1 MRFHILRLAL
11 ALGLGVS
18 IPINLAW
25 SQEVEP
31 SQKGE
36 EVESAKDEPAET
48 KDDPKA
54 KEEAKDESDAKPEA
68 KEEEAPAE
76 PAIELAAEAGELL
89 FIEAERLIVRPGK
102 EIANGKLIVRNGLI
116 QKVGADLV
124 APEGARTIQGKV
136 VCAGF
141 IDPWST
147 LAVDGSSLYESRADA
162 TLGAM
167 DALDLFGPKNA
178 FERAMAAGVLTFET
192 HIGARA
198 SISGTGVV
206 LRSQPSTETDKVLVS
221 DRSAMWSAVGTGS
234 GVIQRIE
241 EVDGLVSKLLSGE
254 AYLKSMRKYEADL
267 AEWQEEISELQKK
280 LDKDFKK
287 AKKDRDKKVKK
298 AEEDGK
304 DHKDKKHKEPKPPRK
319 PKLYPDK
326 DTLGRVIAGEI
337 PLIVSANR
345 PAVLR
350 NLLDAT
356 EGMSSLRLVI
366 AGGKHAMH
374 VAPRLAARDIP
385 VIVWPAQALSDSNS
399 AESTG
404 LDLAGELSRAGVEI
418 VIGSGLAGETAALP
432 IYASLAVGHGLD
444 ADQAL
449 AAITTRVARIFDLHD
464 ELGSLRRG
472 RRAEVLIMDGD
483 PLSMGTRIQYVVS
496 AGQVVVEPKE

>member
-1 MRFHILRLAL
+1 MRFLILRLAL

-25 SQEVEP
+25 SQEAEP

-36 EVESAKDEPAET
+36 EVESSKDETAGKKDEPE
-48 KDDPKA
+48 A
-54 KEEAKDESDAKPEA
+54 KEEAKDEPEKEA
-68 KEEEAPAE
+68 EEEVPAK
-76 PAIELAAEAGELL
+76 PAIELAADVGELL

-102 EIANGKLIVRNGLI
+102 EIENGKLIVRNGLI

-124 APEGARTIQGKV
+124 APEGARTIKGKV

-147 LAVDGSSLYESRADA
+147 LAVDGGSLSEARGDA
-162 TLGAM
+162 TLGTM
-167 DALDLFGPKNA
+167 DALDLFGPKHD
-178 FERAMAAGVLTFET
+178 FERAMAAGVLAFET
-192 HIGARA
+192 HIGSRA
-198 SISGTGVV
+198 SISGTGVI
-206 LRSQPSTETDKVLVS
+206 LRTQPSTDAGAILVS
-221 DRSAMWSAVGTGS
+221 ERSAMWSAVGVSS

-241 EVDGLVSKLLSGE
+241 EVDGLVGRLQSGE
-254 AYLKSMRKYEADL
+254 SYLKSWRKYKKDL
-267 AEWQEEISELQKK
+267 SEWEGEIAELQKK

-304 DHKDKKHKEPKPPRK
+304 EYKDKKHKEPKAPRK

-326 DTLGRVIAGEI
+326 EALGRVMAGEI
-337 PLIVSANR
+337 PLIVRANR

-356 EGMSSLRLVI
+356 KDMSSLRMVI
-366 AGGKHAMH
+366 AGGQHAMH
-374 VAPRLAARDIP
+374 VAPRLAAREIP
-385 VIVWPAQALSDSNS
+385 VIVWPARALSDSNS
-399 AESTG
+399 TESTG
-404 LDLAGELSRAGVEI
+404 LDLAGELDRAGVS
-418 VIGSGLAGETAALP
+418 VLIGSGLAGETAALP
-432 IYASLAVGHGLD
+432 LYASLAVGHGLD

-449 AAITTRVARIFDLHD
+449 AAITTRVARIFDLQN

-472 RRAEVLIMDGD
+472 RRAELLIMDGE
-483 PLSMGTRIQYVVS
+483 PLSMGTSIQYVVS
-496 AGQVVVEPKE
+496 AGEVVVEPKE